1 MALSLAAAV
10 TNKDADFLDD
20 NTVLSGLARQ
30 KLFMITKPGKEV
42 VTGLVT
48 SFCPQCVDV
57 VHSFGF
63 WKINL

>member
-10 TNKDADFLDD
+10 TNKDTDFLDD

-42 VTGLVT
+42 VTGLGLVI
-48 SFCPQCVDV
+48 SRLKPF
-57 VHSFGF
+57 
-63 WKINL
+63 